1 MPLRGSDA
9 AVDQGQFHVVKR
21 RSSSE
26 QIEGLKNKPYFLIA
40 YTRQLVV
47 VHFRNILIVKPV
59 LALARRIETAD
70 QIHQRRLA
78 RARRPDDRN
87 VLTPWNIKGD
97 TMKRMHL
104 FGGHLVGFAD
114 PAHRD
119 QCIGV
124 VGLNR
129 LRLSRQNS
137 QLWW

>member
-1 MPLRGSDA
+1 MVVEGASDGHALTLSSRKFIGTVCYAVGQINCCECLFGHLMPLSGSDA
-9 AVDQGQFHVVKR
+9 AVNQGQFHVVKR

-87 VLTPWNIKGD
+87 VLTPGNIKGD
-97 TMKRMHL
+97 
-104 FGGHLVGFAD
+104 
-114 PAHRD
+114 
-119 QCIGV
+119 
-124 VGLNR
+124 
-129 LRLSRQNS
+129 
-137 QLWW
+137 